1 MTCIQR
7 TAYVEKSTMDSFM
20 PPNTARLCN
29 KRQILIPLSI
39 TVNASYFDVLREF
52 RSQGFMA
59 ALKRLV
65 KSTPAN

>member
-1 MTCIQR
+1 
-7 TAYVEKSTMDSFM
+7 M
-20 PPNTARLCN
+20 PPNRARLCN